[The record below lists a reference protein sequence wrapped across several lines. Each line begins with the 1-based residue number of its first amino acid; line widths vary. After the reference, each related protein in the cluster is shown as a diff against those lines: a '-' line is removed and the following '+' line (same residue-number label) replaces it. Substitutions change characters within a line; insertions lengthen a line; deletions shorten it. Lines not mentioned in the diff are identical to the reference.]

1 MMILTFLTDKAPKLP
16 SSLSSRLFGRSKEA
30 ALSRAVFFQSNR
42 WLASQLLGRPPRWE
56 WKNRSAL
63 NCKSDELMPIV
74 KKNRFFPIFIKDK
87 DGSWWVVWGW
97 DKSAQWLRTVFPCH
111 LKNIFFAEKKYCY
124 WKSISEKW
132 FDFTRIQWR
141 RIIMLHVSSRQIMN
155 KIKYRVNIY
164 GFVV

>member
-111 LKNIFFAEKKYCY
+111 LKNIFFAEKNIVIESRYQRNDLILLGYNGGESSCY
-124 WKSISEKW
+124 MCLQGKSW
-132 FDFTRIQWR
+132 
-141 RIIMLHVSSRQIMN
+141 
-155 KIKYRVNIY
+155 IK
-164 GFVV
+164 